1 MTLEKTLRDYIIK
14 PAIGLALVTSIYGC
28 QRISED
34 KLPSQQQLQTEHM
47 QVDNKSAK
55 EDYYFDNFGFISDI
69 VSSGRAVSLSVGDM
83 DGDGDLDIIVGT
95 VGYSSGNTQLMIY
108 ENKIPQKN
116 K

>member
-1 MTLEKTLRDYIIK
+1 MTLEKTIRDYIIK
-14 PAIGLALVTSIYGC
+14 PAIGLALVTSMYGC
-28 QRISED
+28 ACETKTD
-34 KLPSQQQLQTEHM
+34 KHTEQKTSTEHM

-108 ENKIPQKN
+108 E
-116 K
+116 